1 VVTSEDTA
9 VNNANTDRNLLFG
22 ILALQMDFIGRD
34 ALIKGMHA
42 WALEKAKSLGQI
54 LVEQQAL
61 APDRHALLEALVRE
75 HVKQHGNDPK
85 KSLAAVGPV
94 GSVGEDLRQIA
105 DLDVQ
110 ASLGHLPAGSPAT
123 TDSWAT
129 VPPAGDSPASAPDP
143 WKTEAPTSRPPVGA
157 RFRILRPYA
166 RGGLGQV
173 SVAHDD
179 ELHREVALKEIQDQ
193 HADHPDARS
202 RFLLEAEV
210 TGGLEHP
217 GIVPVY
223 SLGTYADGRPF
234 YAMRFIRG
242 DSLKEALDHF
252 HATGEDLGMREWLLG
267 LRDLLGRFVDV
278 CNALAYAHARGVL
291 HRDLKPG
298 NIMLGRYGET
308 LVVDWGLAKPLGKS
322 GEHGPIS
329 SEHRPEAG
337 GPLQLSAA
345 SSSSSTLT
353 GSAVGTPQYM
363 SPEQAAGRLEEL
375 GPASDVY
382 SLGATLYSVLT
393 GKSPFT
399 GKSTEEILR
408 QVQRGE
414 FPWPRQV
421 KARVPAALEAI
432 CLKAMRLRPEDRYAM
447 AADLSADVE
456 RWLADEPVS
465 AYREPL
471 AARAAR
477 WARNH
482 RVLVAG
488 AAVLLVTAV
497 IALAVGTAFVWRE
510 KERTEEQR
518 RQAEANFQTALRAV
532 DDMLTEV
539 AQEELANEPRMQDK
553 QRALLARAREYY
565 ASFLAQKGDDPRL
578 RKETALASERLAD
591 VSRLLDRHAD
601 AEDAYGKAIALF
613 GLLEEENPHEASY
626 REGTAHCRNFL
637 GEVYRRTGRSD
648 EAAKAYR
655 DALAVQ
661 RGLIEEFHGRPEHR
675 LQAARSCYNLG
686 ILIKDPRRIDEAED
700 LFRESITLLSGLVKE
715 APRKAEYR
723 QHLARASLNRGPLRR
738 AAGRFAQAEQ
748 AYREAITLQL
758 ALVKEDENTPE
769 YRHELAVTW
778 NNLGN
783 LLRDRHRNTDAVAAH
798 REALERLH
806 RLVLDFPLVPL
817 YQAEQANTLNS
828 LGVTL
833 AQDATDRLPRGVA
846 ALVSPVPQAAVPTG
860 AGEFSAAG
868 ESWEEAGRRFAEARA
883 AFDRLSH
890 DHADV
895 PAYRAGRGV
904 ALGSLGWFALRGGQ
918 VEQAQRHLAEAVADL
933 EAATGAEP
941 GNTDYRRL
949 LRQRR
954 LLLVDALLHQGR
966 HAPAAEQ
973 AKALA
978 RSQGSG
984 VRGQESAEASYL
996 AATVLARCAAAAAR
1010 DEGLADAQR
1019 RAAAERYAED
1029 AMRHLGDAIDNGFAD
1044 AGRLGSDAALAPLR
1058 QRDDFRALL
1067 SRMKK
1072 KG

>member
-1 VVTSEDTA
+1 VSTA
-9 VNNANTDRNLLFG
+9 STDRNLLFG
-22 ILALQMDFIGRD
+22 VLALQMDFIGRD

-42 WALEKAKSLGQI
+42 WALEKAKPLGQI

-61 APDRHALLEALVRE
+61 APDRHALLEALVNE
-75 HVKQHGNDPK
+75 HVKQHGNDPE

-94 GSVGEDLRQIA
+94 GSVGEDLKQIA
-105 DLDVQ
+105 DPDVQ
-110 ASLGHLPAGSPAT
+110 ASLGHLPATGPPAT
-123 TDSWAT
+123 SDSWAT
-129 VPPAGDSPASAPDP
+129 VPPAPQPAGGP
-143 WKTEAPTSRPPVGA
+143 
-157 RFRILRPYA
+157 RFRILRPHA

-179 ELHREVALKEIQDQ
+179 ELHREVALKEIQGR
-193 HADHPDARS
+193 HADHADARS

-242 DSLKEALDHF
+242 DSLQEALERF
-252 HATGEDLGMREWLLG
+252 HAAGDPRGMRDWLLG

-308 LVVDWGLAKPLGKS
+308 LVVDWGLAKPLGES
-322 GEHGPIS
+322 SEHGPVH
-329 SEHRPEAG
+329 E

-345 SSSSSTLT
+345 SSACSTLA

-363 SPEQAAGRLEEL
+363 SPEQAAGLLDKL

-382 SLGATLYSVLT
+382 SLGATLYCVLT
-393 GKSPFT
+393 GKPPFM
-399 GKSTEEILR
+399 GSSAGEILR

-414 FPWPRQV
+414 FPRPRQV
-421 KARVPAALEAI
+421 KGRVPAALEAI
-432 CLKAMRLRPEDRYAM
+432 CLKAMRLRPEDRYRTVG
-447 AADLSADVE
+447 DLGAEVE

-465 AYREPL
+465 AYRESL

-477 WARNH
+477 WARHH
-482 RVLVAG
+482 RTLVAG
-488 AAVLLVTAV
+488 AAALLVTAV
-497 IALAVGTAFVWRE
+497 IALAVGTVVVWRE
-510 KERTEEQR
+510 KERTEKQR
-518 RQAEANFQTALRAV
+518 RAAEANFQTALRAV

-565 ASFLAQKGDDPRL
+565 ASFLEQKGDDPRL
-578 RKETALASERLAD
+578 RKETALAYERLAD
-591 VSRLLDRHAD
+591 ISRLLDRHAD
-601 AEDAYGKAIALF
+601 AEDAYSKALGLF
-613 GLLEEENPHEASY
+613 GSLEGENPREPAY

-655 DALAVQ
+655 EALAVQ
-661 RGLIEEFHGRPEHR
+661 RALIEEFHGRPEYR

-686 ILIKDPRRIDEAED
+686 ILIKDPRRIDEAEE
-700 LFRESITLLSGLVKE
+700 LFRESITLLLGLVKE
-715 APRKAEYR
+715 APQKAEYR

-738 AAGRFAQAEQ
+738 AAGRIDEAEE
-748 AYREAITLQL
+748 AYREAIALQA
-758 ALVKEDENTPE
+758 ALVKEDQNTPE
-769 YRHELAVTW
+769 YRYELAVTW

-783 LLRDRHRNTDAVAAH
+783 LLRDRRRDTEAAAAH
-798 REALERLH
+798 REALDLLH
-806 RLVLDFPLVPL
+806 RLVLDFPRIPL
-817 YQAEQANTLNS
+817 YEAEEANTLNS

-833 AQDATDRLPRGVA
+833 AQDAADRLPRAVA
-846 ALVSPVPQAAVPTG
+846 ALASPVPSAAVLAAVAEFST
-860 AGEFSAAG
+860 AGEN
-868 ESWEEAGRRFAEARA
+868 EEEAGRRFAEARA
-883 AFDRLSH
+883 IFDRLTQ
-890 DHADV
+890 DHAEV

-904 ALGSLGWFALRGGQ
+904 VLGSLGWFALRSGQ
-918 VEQAQRHLAEAVADL
+918 AEQAQRHLTEAIADL
-933 EAATGAEP
+933 EAAVAAEP

-954 LLLVDALLHQGR
+954 LLLDR
-966 HAPAAEQ
+966 I
-973 AKALA
+973 KN
-978 RSQGSG
+978 R
-984 VRGQESAEASYL
+984 
-996 AATVLARCAAAAAR
+996 
-1010 DEGLADAQR
+1010 
-1019 RAAAERYAED
+1019 
-1029 AMRHLGDAIDNGFAD
+1029 
-1044 AGRLGSDAALAPLR
+1044 
-1058 QRDDFRALL
+1058 
-1067 SRMKK
+1067 
-1072 KG
+1072 